1 MKDIS
6 LKVWC
11 IYWSQFSSK
20 LFLNLVY
27 IDFYCSCF
35 FQKEKWKI
43 QSYFMWLEFFFFF
56 FFFFQWFIFIILK
69 KSCSFNVFQ
78 WHFVLLNSDSKGG
91 KAIQNCLK
99 SNRINTKT
107 SCLVIFLTWNCVFSL
122 FFIQSLFIKFIK
134 RNLLMNVLY
143 LQDICLWALRFVFS
157 VTSVWLC
164 ML

>member
-1 MKDIS
+1 MYILISVFFKIIFKLGIHRFLLLFFFSKRKMKD
-6 LKVWC
+6 
-11 IYWSQFSSK
+11 SK
-20 LFLNLVY
+20 LLYVTRIFLFL
-27 IDFYCSCF
+27 
-35 FQKEKWKI
+35 
-43 QSYFMWLEFFFFF
+43 